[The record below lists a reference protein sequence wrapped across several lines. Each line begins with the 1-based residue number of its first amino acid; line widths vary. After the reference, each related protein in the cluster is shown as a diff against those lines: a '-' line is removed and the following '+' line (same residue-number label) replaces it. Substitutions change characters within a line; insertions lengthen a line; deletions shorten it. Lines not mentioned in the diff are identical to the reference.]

1 MVKFKPMTK
10 DDWPRVK
17 EIYEMGMEDATAT
30 FETEVPPYEDWDA
43 AHIKSCRII
52 AIVKTETAGWAVLSP
67 VSKRRVYS
75 GAAEVS
81 IYLDKKFR
89 GAGIGAA
96 LLGELI
102 RVSEENGFWTLES
115 SVFPENTV
123 SVKLHEKC
131 GFRIV
136 GRREKLGMDK
146 YGVWRDVILMER
158 RVK

>member
-30 FETEVPPYEDWDA
+30 FETEVPSYEDWDA

-96 LLGELI
+96 LLDELI

-115 SVFPENTV
+115 SVFPENTA
-123 SVKLHEKC
+123 SVKLHERC

-136 GRREKLGMDK
+136 GRREKLGMDR

-158 RVK
+158 RIK